1 MNTPA
6 CSSRIG
12 CECDSRFKLP
22 LGVLPSADYPAA
34 ATACVRC
41 GSLAWSTPTAPA
53 QEDSAS
59 SGSLST
65 RATLTPESFTWLNR
79 WPRLL
84 ATANGDF
91 ACLPAAV
98 RCTTLFELEVVRNA
112 AWNAQRHLPRG
123 RRLNRAGWP
132 VTPPPNSLPSSLSH
146 YRILWEAASFTAATN
161 LDTLLYWADPAH
173 SLVSPIA
180 LDRLL
185 QRRDLRALL
194 PGLAHS
200 PVLRRRVVL
209 CALAQEDASL
219 IPLLRP
225 HVQSWLQRHERAPDS
240 AQKRAFSSEAEICR
254 ASLNAWELAR
264 AFAQDAASPIH
275 RAHLTAA

>member
-1 MNTPA
+1 
-6 CSSRIG
+6 
-12 CECDSRFKLP
+12 
-22 LGVLPSADYPAA
+22 
-34 ATACVRC
+34 VRC
-41 GSLAWSTPTAPA
+41 GALAWTPAANHSP
-53 QEDSAS
+53 EDAGAS
-59 SGSLST
+59 SLDSRES
-65 RATLTPESFTWLNR
+65 LTPESFLWLNR

-84 ATANGDF
+84 ATPDGDF

-98 RCTTLFELEVVRNA
+98 RCTTLFELEVVRSA

-132 VTPPPNSLPSSLSH
+132 TSPPPNSLPSSLSH
-146 YRILWEAASFTAATN
+146 YRILWEAAGFTTATA

-173 SLVSPIA
+173 ALVSPLA

-200 PVLRRRVVL
+200 PVLHRRTVL
-209 CALAQEDASL
+209 CALAQEDTSL

-225 HVQSWLQRHERAPDS
+225 HLQSWLQRHERAPDS
-240 AQKRAFSSEAEICR
+240 SQKRALSAEAEVCR
-254 ASLNAWELAR
+254 ASLKAWELAR
-264 AFAQDAASPIH
+264 AFAQSDSSSVGTT
-275 RAHLTAA
+275 HLTAA